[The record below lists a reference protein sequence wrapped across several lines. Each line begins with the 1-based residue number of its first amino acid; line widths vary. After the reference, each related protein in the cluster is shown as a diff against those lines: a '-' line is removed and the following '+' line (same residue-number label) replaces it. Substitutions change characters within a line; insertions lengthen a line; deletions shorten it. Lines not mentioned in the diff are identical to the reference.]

1 MKPMPTTAMVLA
13 AGLGLRMRPLTLEL
27 PKPLVKV
34 AGKTLL
40 DWTLDAA
47 AASGVAK
54 AVINVHYMA
63 DKIITHTAHRLRP
76 AVLISDETD
85 QLLDTGGGIVKALPF
100 LGDAPFFVFNG
111 DGILTNGA
119 TPMLRRLAEAW
130 DSDQLDVVMLVHP
143 RETAQGFDGPGDFF
157 LSGDGSLHRRGGA
170 AAAPFVY
177 AGAYIM
183 HPRILKDEKPEPFS
197 MNRIWDQ
204 AIAADRMSAVIHD
217 GAWFHVGTPEA
228 VNHTEILLGQMA
240 ARP

>member
-1 MKPMPTTAMVLA
+1 MKKMPTTAMVLA

-40 DWTLDAA
+40 DWTLDNA

-54 AVINVHYMA
+54 AVINVHHLG
-63 DKIITHTAHRLRP
+63 DKIIAHTAHRLRP

-85 QLLDTGGGIVKALPF
+85 RLLDTGGGIVKALPF

-111 DGILTNGA
+111 DGILTDGA

-130 DSDQLDVVMLVHP
+130 DPDQLDILMLVHP
-143 RETAQGFDGPGDFF
+143 RDSAHGFDGAGDFF
-157 LSGDGSLHRRGGA
+157 LSGDGRLHRRGA
-170 AAAPFVY
+170 AASAPFVY
-177 AGAYIM
+177 AGASIM
-183 HPRILKDEKPEPFS
+183 HPRILGGEAAEPFS

-204 AIAADRMSAVIHD
+204 AIAADRMSAVVHD

-228 VNHTEILLGQMA
+228 VTNTEILLGRMA
-240 ARP
+240 AMS

>member
-1 MKPMPTTAMVLA
+1 MKRMPASCMVLA

-40 DWTLDAA
+40 DWTLDMA

-54 AVINVHYMA
+54 AVINVHHLA
-63 DKIITHTAHRLRP
+63 DKIVTHTAHRARP

-111 DGILTNGA
+111 DGILTDGE
-119 TPMLRRLAEAW
+119 TPLLRRLADAW
-130 DSDQLDVVMLVHP
+130 DSDRLDILMLVHP
-143 RETAQGFDGPGDFF
+143 RESAHGFDGAGDFF
-157 LSGDGSLHRRGGA
+157 MGGDGRLHRRGSA
-170 AAAPFVY
+170 PSAPFVY

-183 HPRILKDEKPEPFS
+183 HPRILAGEAPTPFS
-197 MNRIWDQ
+197 MNRVWDK
-204 AIAADRMSAVIHD
+204 AIAADRMAALVHD

-228 VNHTEILLGQMA
+228 VANTEILLGRMA
-240 ARP
+240 ALS